1 MGNPTSAVGGMDA
14 RHEMADLLNDAAGGD
29 PAAVDRLLPLVY
41 DELRRMAQRALL
53 RERAGHTL
61 NTTALIH
68 ETYIRLADQTRT
80 CWSGRAHFLGVASV
94 AMRRILVDYARAR
107 KSEKRGGERQPVT
120 LKDSM
125 LSVDEPADA
134 ILELDEALAGLAE
147 LNGRLARV
155 VECRF
160 FGGLTVEETAAALD
174 ITTRTVERDW
184 HKARAWL
191 YDRLLEPGA

>member
-1 MGNPTSAVGGMDA
+1 MDA
-14 RHEMADLLNDAAGGD
+14 RHEMTDLLNDVADGD

-41 DELRRMAQRALL
+41 EELRRMAHHALL
-53 RERAGHTL
+53 IERKDHTL

-68 ETYIRLADQTRT
+68 ETYIRLVDQTQT

-107 KSEKRGGERQPVT
+107 KSQKRGGERRPVT
-120 LKDSM
+120 LEDGM
-125 LSVDEPADA
+125 LSVDQRADT
-134 ILELDEALAGLAE
+134 ILELDEALSGLAE
-147 LNGRLARV
+147 LSMRLARV

-191 YDRLLEPGA
+191 YERLLEPGD